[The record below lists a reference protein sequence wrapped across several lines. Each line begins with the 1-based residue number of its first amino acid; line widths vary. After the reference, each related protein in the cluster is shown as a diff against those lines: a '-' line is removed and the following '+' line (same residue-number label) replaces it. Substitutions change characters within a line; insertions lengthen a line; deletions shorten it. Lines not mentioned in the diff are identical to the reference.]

1 MDPQLPCPS
10 MRGVA
15 DGEGLGHEDHRLVAG
30 GVPVRVELPE
40 HVADRARRLLEPGPV
55 GRVRPPP
62 GGGIRLAA
70 HGRAEAQ
77 LRHRVHD
84 PALHR
89 LQAVRD
95 VGQRPVEDDVHGVVE
110 VRLVGELA
118 HRPFVGPRLGAF
130 DGIGCHVLVVPRAPA
145 AAPAV
150 RPPPRRPPPRARR
163 GGLPRASSRA
173 GDRGRARCRPP
184 APRSAARGG
193 GSPATWSS
201 RGAGR
206 GSSPRAP

>member
-1 MDPQLPCPS
+1 M
-10 MRGVA
+10 
-15 DGEGLGHEDHRLVAG
+15 
-30 GVPVRVELPE
+30 RVELPE
-40 HVADRARRLLEPGPV
+40 HVAHRARRLLEPGPV

-62 GGGIRLAA
+62 GGGVRLAA
-70 HGRAEAQ
+70 HGGAEAQ

-110 VRLVGELA
+110 VRLGGELA

-130 DGIGCHVLVVPRAPA
+130 DEIGCHVLVAPRAPCPTPRAGGRALA
-145 AAPAV
+145 ARAAGLLRTV
-150 RPPPRRPPPRARR
+150 RLPPRPLPPRARP
-163 GGLPRASSRA
+163 GGLPRASWRA
-173 GDRGRARCRPP
+173 GDRGPPRCRPP

-193 GSPATWSS
+193 ASPATWST
-201 RGAGR
+201 RGAGP